1 MKRKLLVST
10 LLATLLATNATAEYH
25 DKSFM
30 GLLMYSYDG
39 TSVGGQAGLFGLGL
53 NFQGKFSKT
62 IGLKVGFDTYTY
74 NDYEIVD
81 DQVKYNFDVET
92 QDFLATVDWHP
103 YAGSFKTSA
112 GVIINNS
119 NLVGTITPTTSTSFV
134 FNNVTYSTD
143 DIAKVDTSA
152 EFDPVAPYLGIG
164 WDTSWTKKNGFGFT
178 FDLGVIYQGSASVD
192 YTVKYKAVPK
202 TGNPAVDAAATN
214 ARETLINEI
223 DSNLAAEKKS
233 LQTELDKY
241 EFLPYIAIG
250 VNYKF

>member
-1 MKRKLLVST
+1 MTKRFLASSLLVSA
-10 LLATLLATNATAEYH
+10 LFSVNAMAEVA
-25 DKSFM
+25 F
-30 GLLMYSYDG
+30 DG
-39 TSVGGQAGLFGLGL
+39 VSLGGQAGIFGLGANL
-53 NFQGKFSKT
+53 TGKFT
-62 IGLKVGFDTYTY
+62 DTLGVKVGFDVFTYK
-74 NDYEIVD
+74 DYEITD

-119 NLVGTITPTTSTSFV
+119 NLVGTITPNIEAQSFT
-134 FNNVTYSTD
+134 FNDVTYSTD
-143 DIAKVDTSA
+143 DIAKVDTEA
-152 EFDPVAPYLGIG
+152 EFDPVAPYVGIG
-164 WDTSWTKKNGFGFT
+164 WDTSWDKKSAWGFT

-192 YTVKYKAVPK
+192 YTVDYKEIES
-202 TGNPAVDAAATN
+202 TGDATVDAAAQLVR
-214 ARETLINEI
+214 ADLIREI
-223 DSNLAAEKKS
+223 DVNLAAEKKS